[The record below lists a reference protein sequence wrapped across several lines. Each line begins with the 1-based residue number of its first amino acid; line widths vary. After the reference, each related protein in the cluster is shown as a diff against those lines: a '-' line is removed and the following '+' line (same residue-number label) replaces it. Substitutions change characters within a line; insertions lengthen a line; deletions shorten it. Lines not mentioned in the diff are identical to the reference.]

1 MTQLTQNDDDTSAH
15 RDAPRFVSLGSESA
29 LGELVRRSELEPVVV
44 FQHDPYCPISRRA
57 YHEMVDVPVQTALI
71 DVAQDQDL
79 SRAIE
84 ERTGVR
90 HESPQVLV
98 FRSGKV
104 VWNASHFKITRKAV
118 MRAVLSASTH
128 SLAEGNSDCGIACG
142 SRAAPKV
149 AASDTASVL
158 NRIRSLW
165 DQQ

>member
-1 MTQLTQNDDDTSAH
+1 MTQLTPNDNAAA
-15 RDAPRFVSLGSESA
+15 REARRFMPLRSVSA
-29 LGELVRRSELEPVVV
+29 LGELLRRSDLEPVVV

-57 YHEMVDVPVQTALI
+57 YDQMVDVPVQAALI

-79 SRAIE
+79 SRIIE
-84 ERTGVR
+84 ERTGVY

-118 MRAVLSASTH
+118 TRAVQRASTG
-128 SLAEGNSDCGIACG
+128 SLADGNSDCGIACG
-142 SRAAPKV
+142 SRAGLHK
-149 AASDTASVL
+149 AASDNANVL
-158 NRIRSLW
+158 SRLRSLW